1 MKFVLIQTLLGGGGG
16 GGGGAEVY
24 ELKLMLCK
32 IEITYKELSRVI

>member
-1 MKFVLIQTLLGGGGG
+1 VKFVLIQTLLGGGGG
-16 GGGGAEVY
+16 GGWEEVY

>member
-16 GGGGAEVY
+16 GGWEEVY